1 MVTPAAGGERE
12 GAVVLDPSLTAPEE
26 VAEAPGPP
34 IAAIFDVDNTLL
46 PGMTSERI
54 FIRSLYR
61 RGLYGPRVVLRTLG
75 TLARYAHL
83 GPVRTLRTHRP
94 YLHGLAAA
102 EVERLAESVFT
113 DEILPSLSPTGLA
126 RVRDHLQQGH
136 LVALLSGSPRFLV
149 ELLARHLGVAQFI
162 GARLTLTGE
171 RYTGD
176 LSDLHPYGENKL
188 TFARRLADEHN
199 FDLRD
204 AYAYADHHTD
214 ADLLRAVGHPV
225 CVNPT
230 PRLRRLAARFNW
242 PVEVWAVG
250 RP

>member
-1 MVTPAAGGERE
+1 MVTPAGEERE
-12 GAVVLDPSLTAPEE
+12 GAVVLDPAPVVSQA
-26 VAEAPGPP
+26 VAESP

-94 YLHGLAAA
+94 YLRGLAAS

-113 DEILPSLSPTGLA
+113 DEILPSLSPTGIA
-126 RVRDHLQQGH
+126 RVRDHLEQGH
-136 LVALLSGSPRFLV
+136 LVALLSGAPRFLV
-149 ELLARHLGVAQFI
+149 GLLARHLGVAQFI
-162 GARLTLTGE
+162 GAHLTLAGE
-171 RYTGD
+171 RYTGG
-176 LSDLHPYGENKL
+176 LADLHPYGENKL
-188 TFARRLADEHN
+188 TLARRLATEHR
-199 FDLRD
+199 FDLRH
-204 AYAYADHHTD
+204 AYAYADHHSD
-214 ADLLRAVGHPV
+214 ANLLLAVGHPV

-230 PRLRRLAARFNW
+230 PRLRRLAGQFGW
-242 PVEVWAVG
+242 PVEAWAVG
-250 RP
+250 KA

>member
-1 MVTPAAGGERE
+1 VLE
-12 GAVVLDPSLTAPEE
+12 GAIVLDPSLVAPEA
-26 VAEAPGPP
+26 VAESATPQV
-34 IAAIFDVDNTLL
+34 AAIFDVDNTLL

-61 RGLYGPRVVLRTLG
+61 RGLYGPRAVLRTLG

-113 DEILPSLSPTGLA
+113 DEILPSLSPTGIA
-126 RVRDHLQQGH
+126 RVRHHLEQGH

-149 ELLARHLGVAQFI
+149 GLLARHLGVAQFI
-162 GARLTLTGE
+162 GAHLTLIGE

-188 TFARRLADEHN
+188 TFARRLAAEHK
-199 FDLRD
+199 FDLRH

-214 ADLLRAVGHPV
+214 ANLLLAVGHPV

-242 PVEVWAVG
+242 SVEVWAVG
-250 RP
+250 Q

>member
-1 MVTPAAGGERE
+1 MVTPAGEERE
-12 GAVVLDPSLTAPEE
+12 GAIVLDPAP
-26 VAEAPGPP
+26 VVSQPAAESP

-94 YLHGLAAA
+94 YLHGLAAS

-113 DEILPSLSPTGLA
+113 DEILPSLSPTGIA
-126 RVRDHLQQGH
+126 RVRDHLEQGH
-136 LVALLSGSPRFLV
+136 LVALLSGAPRFLV
-149 ELLARHLGVAQFI
+149 GLLARHLGVTQFI
-162 GARLTLTGE
+162 GAHLTLAGE
-171 RYTGD
+171 RYTGG
-176 LSDLHPYGENKL
+176 LADLHPYGENKL
-188 TFARRLADEHN
+188 TLARRLATEHR
-199 FDLRD
+199 FDLRH
-204 AYAYADHHTD
+204 AYAYADHHSD
-214 ADLLRAVGHPV
+214 ANLLLAVGHPV

-230 PRLRRLAARFNW
+230 PRLRRLAGQFGW
-242 PVEVWAVG
+242 PVEAWAVG
-250 RP
+250 KA